1 MPQAIGDALE
11 PGVTAFQAR
20 NRLFARL
27 ATVVLAGMALVIA
40 VLMYALAVREPA
52 DRWEIASRLA
62 ITWSPALFYLW
73 ALWSLRGMFAALAR
87 GAGFTSGAVAAP
99 LARVGWALMLGSAL
113 TVLVSPVVLEMV
125 ERPHAMSAFAAI
137 DVPAATLGVVGLA
150 LVALSGML
158 RRAAE
163 LEQEA
168 RDLKTVL
175 GDFI

>member
-1 MPQAIGDALE
+1 MPQPIGDAIH
-11 PGVTAFQAR
+11 PGAAAFQAR
-20 NRLFARL
+20 NRLFAVL
-27 ATVVLAGMALVIA
+27 ATGVLVGVALIIA
-40 VLMYALAVREPA
+40 ILMYALAIREPA
-52 DRWEIASRLA
+52 DRVEIASRLA

-87 GAGFTSGAVAAP
+87 GSGFSGGVVAGP
-99 LARVGWALMLGSAL
+99 LARVGWALLLGSVF
-113 TVLVSPVVLEMV
+113 TVLVSPWVLEMV

-168 RDLKTVL
+168 ADLKTVL